1 MSEESDWCKL
11 DKTEKWM
18 VQSYQDFFTIKIH
31 RIPCKVVYTRYWP
44 VWHIQPELVL
54 LWFSL
59 RWVGKWLNRSKFEK
73 TEERTAAFSRSRHF
87 PQVLPRAQHQLP
99 DSPTYPSLYKACW
112 KKSRLTVH
120 SFLPHDVAEHACF
133 LVTLEGMGFEL
144 TRGKDL
150 NTAARCHNPWLEAGS
165 LHLGHPPR
173 CTHPTIIPL
182 HNIVHPP
189 QSLTLF
195 CFYVAGYGC
204 GFPVCV
210 ADSKPGPL
218 LLPSWSFIEENQGM
232 PHVWDLISSNLID
245 QICGPFSH

>member
-59 RWVGKWLNRSKFEK
+59 GWVGKWLNRSKFEK

-173 CTHPTIIPL
+173 CTHPPPSL
-182 HNIVHPP
+182 HSI
-189 QSLTLF
+189 
-195 CFYVAGYGC
+195 
-204 GFPVCV
+204 
-210 ADSKPGPL
+210 L
-218 LLPSWSFIEENQGM
+218 LLCLRIWLWFPCFSDRQPARATLTAKDNSLGF
-232 PHVWDLISSNLID
+232 NL
-245 QICGPFSH
+245 QKGN